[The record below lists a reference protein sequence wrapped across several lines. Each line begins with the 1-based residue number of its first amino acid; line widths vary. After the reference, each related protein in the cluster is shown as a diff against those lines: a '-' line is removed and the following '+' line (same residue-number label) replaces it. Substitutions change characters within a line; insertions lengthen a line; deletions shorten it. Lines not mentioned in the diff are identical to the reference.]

1 MKKIITILITTL
13 SLFLGSSCDEF
24 LNVKPTDSAAAET
37 AIHTAA
43 DAGVIINGVMSAM
56 ASSYYYGRRF
66 ILYGDVKGGDVTIV
80 SQGRGD
86 DALYSF
92 NHSATSNAYG
102 GFWSQIY
109 YCLLQ
114 INNLLANIDR
124 IETEGSGSDAL
135 SAYKGQAL
143 TLRAL
148 MYFDLVR
155 LYGKPYTQDNGA
167 SLGVPMPLAVLD
179 AYAKETRKTVAE
191 NYTQIVKDLT
201 DAAGLLDNSK
211 NVTNGYINYY
221 ANKAIQARVY
231 LFMGNY
237 GAALAAA
244 EEIITDNK
252 YTLYGNNAWLASWSS
267 EFGSEAIFEL
277 GIYQNEADLGS
288 SSLGYYFI
296 RKGKISGADGNFVAS
311 TGYID
316 LLAGDPDDVRHGI
329 MDYDETSQT
338 RFGSCNKYTGNDN
351 KGDKGSPSAV
361 NIKIIRL
368 SEIHLIAA
376 EAAFSSG
383 TPDKAK
389 AAAYLNDI
397 RKRAPNLPPVT
408 AETITLDLILEEKSK
423 EFFGEGLRFFDMM
436 RLNKT
441 VTFDDSLLG
450 SAVITHRDAS
460 VDRTFYK
467 AILPIP
473 QAELDANPAIVP
485 QQNTGYF

>member
-1 MKKIITILITTL
+1 LDL
-13 SLFLGSSCDEF
+13 
-24 LNVKPTDSAAAET
+24 KPTDSAAAET
-37 AIHTAA
+37 AINTAA

-56 ASSYYYGRRF
+56 ASSYYYGLDF

-92 NHSATSNAYG
+92 NHSATSNAYS

-114 INNLLANIDR
+114 LNNLLANIER
-124 IETEGSGSDAL
+124 IEAEGNGSDAL
-135 SAYKGQAL
+135 NEYKGQAL

-167 SLGVPMPLAVLD
+167 SLGVPMPLTVLD

-191 NYTQIVKDLT
+191 NYTQIIKDLT
-201 DAAGLLDNSK
+201 DADDLLAKSK
-211 NVTNGYINYY
+211 NRTNGYINYY

-237 GAALAAA
+237 GAALTEA
-244 EEIITDNK
+244 EEIIIDNK
-252 YTLYGNNAWLASWSS
+252 YQLYENNSWLASWSS

-277 GIYQNEADLGS
+277 GMYQNEADLGS
-288 SSLGYYFI
+288 ESLGYYFM
-296 RKGKISGADGNFVAS
+296 RRGKVSNAMGNFVAS
-311 TGYID
+311 GGYIHS
-316 LLAGDPDDVRHGI
+316 LAEDPDDVRHGI
-329 MDYDETSQT
+329 MDYDETSST

-376 EAAFSSG
+376 EAAFSSS
-383 TPDKAK
+383 PQDKAK
-389 AAAYLNDI
+389 AASYLNDI
-397 RKRAPNLPPVT
+397 RKRAPNLTPVT
-408 AETITLDLILEEKSK
+408 ENTVTLDLILEEKSK

-436 RLNKT
+436 RLNRT
-441 VTFDDSLLG
+441 ITFDDSLLG
-450 SAVITHRDAS
+450 SAVITHRGPT

-473 QAELDANPAIVP
+473 QGELDANPAIVP
-485 QQNTGYF
+485 QQNTGY

>member
-1 MKKIITILITTL
+1 MTL
-13 SLFLGSSCDEF
+13 SLFLGSSCDKF
-24 LNVKPTDSAAAET
+24 LDVKPTDSAAAGT
-37 AIHTAA
+37 AINTAD

-56 ASSYYYGRRF
+56 ASSSYYGKDF

-92 NHSATSNAYG
+92 NHSATSNAYS

-114 INNLLANIDR
+114 LNNLLDNIER
-124 IETEGSGSDAL
+124 IETEGNGSDEL
-135 SAYKGQAL
+135 NEYKGQAL

-167 SLGVPMPLAVLD
+167 SLGVPMPLTVLD

-191 NYTQIVKDLT
+191 NYTQILKDLT
-201 DAAGLLDNSK
+201 DADGLLPKDITK
-211 NVTNGYINYY
+211 GYINYY

-237 GAALAAA
+237 SAALAAA

-252 YTLYGNNAWLASWSS
+252 YTLYDNNSWLASWSS

-277 GIYQNEADLGS
+277 GIYQNEADLGRE
-288 SSLGYYFI
+288 SLGYYFM
-296 RKGKISGADGNFVAS
+296 RRAKISNAMGHFVAS
-311 TGYID
+311 TGYIQS
-316 LLAGDPDDVRHGI
+316 LAGDPDDVRHGI
-329 MDYDETSQT
+329 MDFDETSST

-376 EAAFSSG
+376 EAALSS
-383 TPDKAK
+383 TPQDKAK
-389 AAAYLNDI
+389 AAFYLNNI
-397 RKRAPNLPPVT
+397 RKRAPNLTPVT
-408 AETITLDLILEEKSK
+408 ENTVTLDLILEEKSK

-441 VTFDDSLLG
+441 ITFDDSLLG
-450 SAVITHRDAS
+450 SAVITHRGAT

-473 QAELDANPAIVP
+473 QSELDANPAIIP
-485 QQNTGYF
+485 QQNPGYN